1 MKNYIVIIGDI
12 KKSKQISDRNCIQKK
27 FESCLNE
34 INANYKNDI
43 AANFLITLG
52 DEFQGVL
59 SAGKNLFKIIDH
71 IKSSIYPQKLRFGIG
86 IGQISTDLNN
96 IALGS
101 DGPAYYA
108 ARRSIEYLHQLEKTE
123 KLKTQDI
130 YVDIY
135 NSYNSI
141 VDEINMFLKLSYLI
155 EYSWNDKQRNTYK
168 MLNRYPK
175 QIDCAKALGVTQSAV
190 AKRLASGNYKTY
202 QETRKLVLPLIDKL
216 LEIRND

>member
-130 YVDIY
+130 YVGIY

-168 MLNRYPK
+168 IRSRLTAQRLS
-175 QIDCAKALGVTQSAV
+175 ALRNQQLQSV
-190 AKRLASGNYKTY
+190 W
-202 QETRKLVLPLIDKL
+202 L
-216 LEIRND
+216 LETIKHIRRPEN